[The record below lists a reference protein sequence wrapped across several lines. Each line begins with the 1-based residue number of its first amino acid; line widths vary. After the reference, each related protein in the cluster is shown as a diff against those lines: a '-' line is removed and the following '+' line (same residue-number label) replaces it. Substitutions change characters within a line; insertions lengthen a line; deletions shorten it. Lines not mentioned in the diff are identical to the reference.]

1 MAMRFCTSTDTS
13 YATESAPVEDSQSAI
28 ETESQ
33 DTYEQTEPPVVEDLS
48 ISQEYRTVEGD
59 TWDSIAERYGISV
72 QSLQN
77 LNPAMK
83 FYLFQPMHNLNPLTK
98 MLQKLL
104 L

>member
-1 MAMRFCTSTDTS
+1 MSQLKMLQSRLTTDTS

-59 TWDSIAERYGISV
+59 TWDSIAERYG
-72 QSLQN
+72 
-77 LNPAMK
+77 AMK